1 MVKRLICGAC
11 VLLISTLGTA
21 EQTSGVGAKKP
32 KRKGHKHEH
41 GKSEF
46 RLISSGTEFGLEGA
60 LPLADLVG
68 FERAPKSE
76 QEKKDLNQ
84 ALELVKTGKLIA
96 PDSSECSIAE
106 AKAVVDPDFSD
117 KVSHYEVDIEIAW
130 KCAKPVVQL
139 KLDGFTHFKNVN
151 SLNLIILNQG
161 KQASLS
167 VKRSDHKSAVSLPG
181 K

>member
-1 MVKRLICGAC
+1 MVNRLVYGICAM
-11 VLLISTLGTA
+11 LISALA
-21 EQTSGVGAKKP
+21 LADQTSGLGAKKP

-46 RLISSGTEFGLEGA
+46 RLISSGTELSLEGA

-68 FERAPKSE
+68 FERSPKSE

-84 ALELVKTGKLIA
+84 ALELVKAGKLIA
-96 PDSSECSIAE
+96 PDSSECSITE

-130 KCAKPVVQL
+130 KCVKPVVQI
-139 KLDGFTHFKNVN
+139 KLDGFTHFKNIN
-151 SLNLIILNQG
+151 SLNLIVLNQG
-161 KQASLS
+161 KQASIS
-167 VKRSDHKSAVSLPG
+167 VKRSDQKATVSLPG